1 MNSMIFTKTPLKKKK
16 PVIHGTNNMGKYYNN
31 EKVAIKNYINTSIA
45 ERIDKNMSNL
55 LVPTNLSDKNLV
67 KFINPILNVEDANF
81 INTDFNSSM
90 VDNISVNDILALT
103 NPTVTNPIQM
113 NLTNKNIDDTIED
126 NKLDVQMNIE
136 TDKNLNTFVNN
147 VYTTETL
154 TITRPLPPNVVK
166 MNIEIDKKYF
176 NSFVTSLNIHEHTNN
191 GFHINFDEEQEIFKK
206 INSKKS
212 IIDEILQNLRLT
224 KLTIENV
231 YQEKYGDVNA
241 SGIGD
246 FLRGSYFLLQFCEQ
260 FGFSY
265 SINMLNHPISQFL
278 QIYQHE
284 ESSIYSNISIFR
296 TRNFKPVL
304 LEDGILTNTYNY
316 KINICFLYFL
326 YFHICKIHAKS
337 VINDFKKNDKKIYAY
352 IISYPNTPIR
362 EKHKLYMQQLLK
374 PTTEFLSIINNTLDD
389 LGLVQKEFV
398 VIHIRYGDKFLLNNE
413 ENVDLEHIKIID
425 KTIELLDPEQPIL
438 LISDNTIIKDLIV
451 KKYPFIKTHFNEITH
466 TGEGVEIDDDKLKN
480 TMLDFYLFS
489 FAEKIF
495 AFSVYCHGT
504 GFSKWIAET
513 YSIPYDCR
521 FLP

>member
-31 EKVAIKNYINTSIA
+31 EKVAIKNYTNTSIA

-55 LVPTNLSDKNLV
+55 LVPTDLTDKNLV
-67 KFINPILNVEDANF
+67 KFINPILDIEDTTF
-81 INTDFNSSM
+81 GETKLD
-90 VDNISVNDILALT
+90 
-103 NPTVTNPIQM
+103 IQM
-113 NLTNKNIDDTIED
+113 NIQTD
-126 NKLDVQMNIE
+126 NK
-136 TDKNLNTFVNN
+136 K
-147 VYTTETL
+147 
-154 TITRPLPPNVVK
+154 
-166 MNIEIDKKYF
+166 F
-176 NSFVTSLNIHEHTNN
+176 NSFVTSLNMYEHTN

-212 IIDEILQNLRLT
+212 IIDEMLQNLRLT

-241 SGIGD
+241 TGIGD

-260 FGFSY
+260 FNFSY
-265 SINMLNHPISQFL
+265 SINMLNHPISKFL
-278 QIYQHE
+278 EIYQDKE
-284 ESSIYSNISIFR
+284 ESESSICSNVSIFR

-304 LEDGILTNTYNY
+304 LEDGILSNTYNY
-316 KINICFLYFL
+316 KINLCFLYFL
-326 YFHICKIHAKS
+326 YFHICKIRANS
-337 VINDFKKNDKKIYAY
+337 VVDDDIKNDKKIYAY
-352 IISYPNTPIR
+352 IISYPNTPIK
-362 EKHKLYMQQLLK
+362 EKHKLYMQELLK

-413 ENVDLEHIKIID
+413 ENIDLEHIKIID
-425 KTIELLDPEQPIL
+425 KSIELLDQEQPVL
-438 LISDNTIIKDLIV
+438 LISDNTIIKNLIV

-466 TGEGVEIDDDKLKN
+466 TGEGVEIDGDKLKN

-489 FAEKIF
+489 FAEKII

-504 GFSKWIAET
+504 GFSKWVAET
-513 YSIPYDCR
+513 YSIPYTCR

>member
-31 EKVAIKNYINTSIA
+31 EKVVIKNFT
-45 ERIDKNMSNL
+45 D
-55 LVPTNLSDKNLV
+55 LVDKNLV
-67 KFINPILNVEDANF
+67 KF
-81 INTDFNSSM
+81 
-90 VDNISVNDILALT
+90 
-103 NPTVTNPIQM
+103 
-113 NLTNKNIDDTIED
+113 
-126 NKLDVQMNIE
+126 
-136 TDKNLNTFVNN
+136 
-147 VYTTETL
+147 
-154 TITRPLPPNVVK
+154 
-166 MNIEIDKKYF
+166 
-176 NSFVTSLNIHEHTNN
+176 VTSLNIYQHTNN
-191 GFHINFDEEQEIFKK
+191 GFHINFIEEQEIFKK

-212 IIDEILQNLRLT
+212 IIDEMLQNLRLT

-260 FGFSY
+260 FNFSY
-265 SINMLNHPISQFL
+265 NINMLNHPISKFL
-278 QIYQHE
+278 EIYQDKE
-284 ESSIYSNISIFR
+284 ESESSIYSNVSIFR

-304 LEDGILTNTYNY
+304 LEDGILTNIYNY

-337 VINDFKKNDKKIYAY
+337 VVDDNIKNDKKIYAY
-352 IISYPNTPIR
+352 IISYPNTPIK

-413 ENVDLEHIKIID
+413 ENIDLEHIKIID
-425 KTIELLDPEQPIL
+425 KSIELLDPGQPVL

-466 TGEGVEIDDDKLKN
+466 TGEGVEIDCDKLKN

-489 FAEKIF
+489 FSEKIL

-504 GFSKWIAET
+504 GFSKWVAET
-513 YSIPYDCR
+513 YSIPYTCR